1 MYNIQLYRILPLPGE
16 NSPIANKFSAPSLH
30 EIAQKSP
37 DTKFLVIDQKE
48 KFRAIKKKATQRNF
62 MNKFNRSHKRLESKM
77 NEPVCKMFSV
87 RAGFELWG
95 N

>member
-1 MYNIQLYRILPLPGE
+1 MV
-16 NSPIANKFSAPSLH
+16 NKFPAPSLH

-48 KFRAIKKKATQRNF
+48 KFLAIKKKAATQQNF
-62 MNKFNRSHKRLESKM
+62 MNKFNRSQKRLESKM
-77 NEPVCKMFSV
+77 NEPVCEMFSV